1 MTAQPNTKQLVPD
14 TLRGHIAKTGGKLE
28 RALLVDRAAVDEAA
42 RTATLAFASETP
54 YERWWG
60 VEILNI
66 APQSMRQGRLRS
78 GANLLCDHD
87 VRDVVGVVE
96 SVEIGAD
103 KVARATVRFGKSAR
117 AEEVWQDVLG
127 GIRRNVSFGYMIHE
141 AVLESTKDGVE
152 TYRVTDFEPYEVS
165 LVSVPADASVGVGR
179 SLETSSTEQKGEERA
194 LTVQTTVW
202 NDSGEVV
209 ESTIW
214 SENEA
219 AEEPEEETPQPVAA
233 LPSTDESRQ
242 QINKP
247 SSKGN
252 IMSEENKVEVVAKR
266 DHAKEIMTIA
276 ASIKGGAELGMRA
289 VQEGKTVEQFQEIA
303 IKHLASQPVQTAD
316 IGMSDKETK
325 RYSVL
330 RALHALTNPTDA
342 QAQRAAAFE
351 RECSDAFATRSGKA
365 AQGLYVP
372 PEVQR
377 RDLNVGTPTA
387 GGNTV
392 ATNLMAGSFIELLR
406 NAMVIDKMGAIYLP
420 GLVGNIAIPK
430 QTGSATAYWVVE
442 GVAPSESQQ
451 TIAQV
456 SMSPKTI
463 GAYTDFTRRMFLQS
477 SIEVEQFVMND
488 LAQTVGLG
496 IQQDIINGPNTA
508 GRLNG
513 LFTQVTPS
521 VIGGTN
527 GAAAS
532 WDNIVD
538 LETAVSVA
546 NADVGTLG
554 YLTNAKVRGKL
565 KKTFV
570 NGLGGTERVWQTGT
584 EPLNGYKAAVTNAIP
599 SNLTKGTGTNLSA
612 IAFGNFSDLV
622 IGMWGSLD
630 LMVDPYAG
638 STAGTVRVI
647 ALQDVDMAL
656 RNVES
661 FATMVDAITA

>member
-1 MTAQPNTKQLVPD
+1 MTQTHTKQLVPD
-14 TLRGHIAKTGGKLE
+14 TLRGHLAKTGGKLE
-28 RALLVDRAAVDEAA
+28 RALLVDRAAVDESA

-60 VEILNI
+60 IEVLNI

-103 KVARATVRFGKSAR
+103 RVARATVRFGKSAR

-179 SLETSSTEQKGEERA
+179 SLETQSTEQKGVCV
-194 LTVQTTVW
+194 TVEI
-202 NDSGEVV
+202 EV
-209 ESTIW
+209 ET
-214 SENEA
+214 EA
-219 AEEPEEETPQPVAA
+219 GEEPEDDPAAEPVAV

-247 SSKGN
+247 KP
-252 IMSEENKVEVVAKR
+252 
-266 DHAKEIMTIA
+266 KETIMTEPVQVVEQRNHAAEITKIA
-276 ASIKGGAELGMRA
+276 ATIPGGADLAMKSIQAGHTTE
-289 VQEGKTVEQFQEIA
+289 EFQKEA
-303 IKHLASQPVQTAD
+303 IRHMSSLPVPNAD
-316 IGMSDKETK
+316 IGMNTKETK
-325 RYSVL
+325 QYSVL
-330 RALHALTNPTDA
+330 RALNALTNPTDTA
-342 QAQRAAAFE
+342 AQRAAAFE
-351 RECSDAFATRSGKA
+351 RECSDEYAKKSGKA
-365 AQGLYVP
+365 AQGLFVP

-392 ATNLMAGSFIELLR
+392 ATNLLAGSFIELLR

-430 QTGSATAYWVVE
+430 QTGSATAYWVIE
-442 GVAPSESQQ
+442 GAAPTESQQ
-451 TIAQV
+451 TIGQV

-488 LAQTVGLG
+488 LAKTVGLG
-496 IQQDIINGPNTA
+496 IQQDVFTGPNTT

-513 LFTQVTPS
+513 LLNQVTPS
-521 VIGGTN
+521 VVGGTN
-527 GAAAS
+527 GLAPT
-532 WDNIVD
+532 WDHIVD
-538 LETAVSVA
+538 LETNVSVA
-546 NADVGTLG
+546 NADIGTLG

-565 KKTFV
+565 KKSFV
-570 NGLGGTERVWQTGT
+570 NGTGGTERVWQNGA
-584 EPLNGYKAAVTNAIP
+584 EPLNGYRTAVTNAMP
-599 SNLTKGTGTNLSA
+599 SNLTKGTGANLSA
-612 IAFGNFSDLV
+612 IAFGNFADLV
-622 IGMWGSLD
+622 IGLWSGLD

-638 STAGTVRVI
+638 STSGTVRVI

-661 FATMVDAITA
+661 FATMVDAITG

>member
-1 MTAQPNTKQLVPD
+1 MTKTHTKQLVPD
-14 TLRGHIAKTGGKLE
+14 TLRGHLAKTGGKLE

-60 VEILNI
+60 IEILNI
-66 APQSMRQGRLRS
+66 APESMRQGRMRS

-103 KVARATVRFGKSAR
+103 RVARATVRFGKSAR

-152 TYRVTDFEPYEVS
+152 TYRVIDFEPYEVS

-179 SLETSSTEQKGEERA
+179 SLETQSTEQKGVCVTVEIEIDAEEDGA
-194 LTVQTTVW
+194 
-202 NDSGEVV
+202 
-209 ESTIW
+209 
-214 SENEA
+214 SEEA
-219 AEEPEEETPQPVAA
+219 ATAEPVAT

-247 SSKGN
+247 SSKGK
-252 IMSEENKVEVVAKR
+252 IMEKVEVVEQR
-266 DHAKEIMTIA
+266 NHAAEITKIA
-276 ASIKGGAELGMRA
+276 ATIPGGADLAMKSIQAGHTTE
-289 VQEGKTVEQFQEIA
+289 EFQKEA
-303 IKHLASQPVQTAD
+303 IRHMSSLPVPNAD
-316 IGMSDKETK
+316 IGMSGKETK
-325 RYSVL
+325 QYSVL

-342 QAQRAAAFE
+342 AAQRSAAFE
-351 RECSDAFATRSGKA
+351 RECSDEYAKRSGKA
-365 AQGLYVP
+365 AQGLFVP

-387 GGNTV
+387 GGNAV
-392 ATNLMAGSFIELLR
+392 ATNLLAGSFIELLR

-430 QTGSATAYWVVE
+430 QTGSATAYWVIE
-442 GVAPSESQQ
+442 GAAPTESQQ
-451 TIAQV
+451 TIGQV

-488 LAQTVGLG
+488 LAKTVGLG
-496 IQQDIINGPNTA
+496 IQQDVFTGPNTA

-513 LFTQVTPS
+513 LLNQITPS

-527 GAAAS
+527 GLAPT
-532 WDNIVD
+532 WDHIVD
-538 LETAVSVA
+538 LETNVSMA
-546 NADVGTLG
+546 NADIGTLG

-565 KKTFV
+565 KKSFV
-570 NGLGGTERVWQTGT
+570 NGVGGTERVWQNGS
-584 EPLNGYKAAVTNAIP
+584 EPLNGYRTAVTNAMP

-612 IAFGNFSDLV
+612 IAFGNFADLV
-622 IGMWGSLD
+622 IGLWSGLD

-661 FATMVDAITA
+661 FATMVDAITV